1 MLCAAACAT
10 YNGNYAL
17 SFDGFNDLV
26 TAQHTYNDYSLDDF
40 WTVEAWF
47 YPYATQSYWQLN
59 IAGFPGRHPNLN
71 LCGQNNFQ
79 CPNPGAAICQLR
91 NSSGSWITIVGNAAT
106 AAPNQWHH
114 IAGSWNNATLY
125 LYIDGVLD
133 GSMNPYSNGYVD
145 ASNCLEYACDYGIQI
160 GGNYLR
166 SPSGI
171 FSSQYFRGYID
182 EVRIWTVGRT
192 QQEIKSTMNTPLTG
206 REAGLLY
213 YWRFDEG
220 WGETSK
226 SLASENYAMLGGG
239 NLDAQ
244 PKFIPSSAPLS
255 TPPAGGSEH
264 DNTIVVHDT
273 SAAVVG
279 GAVVSVFVLLGG
291 ALLGFVAGRKTWDRP
306 FPYFWGGSV
315 DENKSLISK

>member
-1 MLCAAACAT
+1 MLCAAAYAT

-17 SFDGFNDLV
+17 SFDGIDDLV
-26 TAQHTYNDYSLDDF
+26 TAQHTYNDYSLDDY

-47 YPYATQSYWQLN
+47 YPYATQNYWQLN

-71 LCGQNNFQ
+71 LCGANNFQ
-79 CPNPGAAICQLR
+79 CPDPGAAICQLR
-91 NSSGSWITIVGNAAT
+91 NASGAWITIVGNAVNS
-106 AAPNQWHH
+106 APNQWHH

-133 GSMNPYSNGYVD
+133 GSMNPYANGYVD
-145 ASNCLEYACDYGIQI
+145 ASSCLDYACDYGIQI

-171 FSSQYFRGYID
+171 FSSQYFKGYMD
-182 EVRIWTVGRT
+182 EVRVWTIGRT

-206 REAGLLY
+206 SEPGLLY

-220 WGETSK
+220 QGDNTK
-226 SLASENYAMLGGG
+226 SLATESYGMLGGG
-239 NLDAQ
+239 NRNAQ
-244 PKFIPSSAPLS
+244 PKFIPSTAPLS
-255 TPPAGGSEH
+255 APSSWNGGG
-264 DNTIVVHDT
+264 NTIVVHDT

-279 GAVVSVFVLLGG
+279 GALVSVFVLLGG

-306 FPYFWGGSV
+306 FPYLWGGSAG
-315 DENKSLISK
+315 ETRSLISK